1 MVALPEPMILVVL
14 ATLFAT
20 CLLVANIIAVKLISI
35 GGWVVPAGVI
45 AYPLTF
51 LFTDVITELY
61 GRRIASRVVWIGFGA
76 NILMVILVFGGRLL
90 PPAPFWE
97 GQPAYESIL
106 GMVPRIVLASMIA
119 YLISQHHD
127 VLAFHFWRQ
136 KTKARFLW
144 LRNNASTMVS
154 QALDTGLFIT
164 IAFWGIVPTGTL
176 ANMLLSQYIIKLAI
190 AVCDTPFCYMLVGL
204 LKGKVKP
211 PPASAS
217 AEAQV

>member
-1 MVALPEPMILVVL
+1 MILVVL
-14 ATLFAT
+14 ATLFTT
-20 CLLVANIIAVKLISI
+20 CLIVANIIAVKLISI

-51 LFTDVITELY
+51 LFTDVIAELY
-61 GRRIASRVVWIGFGA
+61 GRKIASRVVWAGFGA
-76 NILMVILVFGGRLL
+76 NLLMVVLIFGGKIL
-90 PPAPFWE
+90 PEATIWQ

-127 VLAFHFWRQ
+127 VFAFHFWRQ
-136 KTKARFLW
+136 KTKGRFLW

-164 IAFWGIVPTGTL
+164 IAFWGTVPTEVVIE
-176 ANMLLSQYIIKLAI
+176 MLLTQYVIKLVI
-190 AVCDTPFCYMLVGL
+190 AAGDTPFCYLLVAL
-204 LKGKVKP
+204 LKNRVKP
-211 PPASAS
+211 LATG
-217 AEAQV
+217 AEVLVRD

>member
-1 MVALPEPMILVVL
+1 MILVVL
-14 ATLFAT
+14 ATLFTT
-20 CLLVANIIAVKLISI
+20 CLLVANIIAVKLVAI

-61 GRRIASRVVWIGFGA
+61 GRRIASKVVWLGFGA
-76 NILMVILVFGGRLL
+76 NLLMAVLVFGGKLL

-97 GQPAYESIL
+97 NQPAYESIL
-106 GMVPRIVLASMIA
+106 GMVPRIVLASMVA

-127 VLAFHFWRQ
+127 VFAFHFWRQ

-164 IAFWGIVPTGTL
+164 IAFWGVVPAQIL

-190 AVCDTPFCYMLVGL
+190 AASDTPFCYLLVSL
-204 LKGKVKP
+204 LKEKVKEQP
-211 PPASAS
+211 PIGV
-217 AEAQV
+217 EI

>member
-1 MVALPEPMILVVL
+1 MILVVL
-14 ATLFAT
+14 VTLFAT
-20 CLLVANIIAVKLISI
+20 CLLVANIIAVKLISV
-35 GGWVVPAGVI
+35 GGWVVPAGII

-61 GRRIASRVVWIGFGA
+61 GRSIASNVVWLGFGA
-76 NILMVILVFGGRLL
+76 NLLMAVLVFGGRLL

-97 GQPAYESIL
+97 NQPAYESIL
-106 GMVPRIVLASMIA
+106 GMVPRIVLASMVA

-127 VLAFHFWRQ
+127 VFAFHFWRQ

-164 IAFWGIVPTGTL
+164 IAFWGVVPAQIL
-176 ANMLLSQYIIKLAI
+176 ANMLLSQYIIKLVI
-190 AVCDTPFCYMLVGL
+190 AAGDTPFCYLLVAL
-204 LKGKVKP
+204 LKDKVKP
-211 PPASAS
+211 PLLIG
-217 AEAQV
+217 AEVWAKD

>member
-1 MVALPEPMILVVL
+1 MTLVVL
-14 ATLFAT
+14 AALFTT
-20 CLLVANIIAVKLISI
+20 CLLIANILAVKLVSI
-35 GGWVVPAGVI
+35 GGWIVPAGII

-61 GRRIASRVVWIGFGA
+61 GRKIASRIVWLGFGA
-76 NILMVILVFGGRLL
+76 NLLMIVLLYWGKLL

-97 GQPAYESIL
+97 NQPAYESTL

-136 KTKARFLW
+136 KTKGRYLW

-164 IAFWGIVPTGTL
+164 IAFWGTVPTDIL
-176 ANMLLSQYIIKLAI
+176 VNMLLTQYIIKAAI
-190 AVCDTPFCYMLVGL
+190 AAGDTPFCYLLVIL
-204 LKGKVKP
+204 LKDRVKLTP
-211 PPASAS
+211 SIDT
-217 AEAQV
+217 EVLVTDINQ

>member
-1 MVALPEPMILVVL
+1 MILVVL

-20 CLLVANIIAVKLISI
+20 CLLVANILAVKLVSI

-61 GRRIASRVVWIGFGA
+61 GRRIASRVVWLGFGA
-76 NILMVILVFGGRLL
+76 NILMVILVFGGKLL

-97 GQPAYESIL
+97 DQPAYESIL
-106 GMVPRIVLASMIA
+106 GMIPRIVLASMIA

-127 VLAFHFWRQ
+127 VFAFHFWRE
-136 KTKARFLW
+136 KTKGKFLW

-164 IAFWGIVPTGTL
+164 IAFWGTVTTGVL
-176 ANMLLSQYIIKLAI
+176 VNMLITQYLIKLGI
-190 AVCDTPFCYMLVGL
+190 AALDTPFCYLLVRL
-204 LKGKVKP
+204 LKEKVKP
-211 PPASAS
+211 PIA
-217 AEAQV
+217 AEAMV

>member
-1 MVALPEPMILVVL
+1 MVLVVL
-14 ATLFAT
+14 ATLFTT
-20 CLLVANIIAVKLISI
+20 CLLVANIITVKLISI

-61 GRRIASRVVWIGFGA
+61 GRRTASKVIWLGFGA
-76 NILMVILVFGGRLL
+76 NLLLVILVFGAKLL
-90 PPAPFWE
+90 PPAVSLWE
-97 GQPAYESIL
+97 DQTAYESIL

-127 VLAFHFWRQ
+127 VFAFHFWRE
-136 KTKARFLW
+136 KTRARFLW

-154 QALDTGLFIT
+154 QAMDTGIFIT
-164 IAFWGIVPTGTL
+164 IAFWGVYSTEILTE
-176 ANMLLSQYIIKLAI
+176 MLLTQYVIKLII
-190 AVCDTPFCYMLVGL
+190 AACDTPFCYLLVGL

-211 PPASAS
+211 PPPIG
-217 AEAQV
+217 AEARA

>member
-1 MVALPEPMILVVL
+1 MILVVL

-20 CLLVANIIAVKLISI
+20 CLLIANIIAVKLISV
-35 GGWVVPAGVI
+35 GGWIVPAGII

-61 GRRIASRVVWIGFGA
+61 GRQTASRVIWAGFGA
-76 NILMVILVFGGRLL
+76 NLLMVMLVFCGKLL

-97 GQPAYESIL
+97 GQPAYESTL
-106 GMVPRIVLASMIA
+106 GVVPRIVLASMIA

-127 VLAFHFWRQ
+127 VVAFHFWRK

-154 QALDTGLFIT
+154 RALDTGLFIT
-164 IAFWGIVPTGTL
+164 IAFWGTISTGIL
-176 ANMLLSQYIIKLAI
+176 LNMLISQYIIKVAI
-190 AVCDTPFCYMLVGL
+190 AAGDTPFCYMLVGL
-204 LKGKVKP
+204 LKGKVKQP
-211 PPASAS
+211 SPVD
-217 AEAQV
+217 AEAWV

>member
-1 MVALPEPMILVVL
+1 MILAVL
-14 ATLFAT
+14 ATLFTT

-51 LFTDVITELY
+51 LFTDVISELY
-61 GRRIASRVVWIGFGA
+61 GRRIASRVIWVGFGA
-76 NILMVILVFGGRLL
+76 NLLMVVLVFGGRLL

-106 GMVPRIVLASMIA
+106 GMVPRIVLASMVA

-127 VLAFHFWRQ
+127 IFAFHFWRQ

-144 LRNNASTMVS
+144 LRNNASTIVS
-154 QALDTGLFIT
+154 QGLDTGLFIP
-164 IAFWGIVPTGTL
+164 IAFWGIVPTEVL
-176 ANMLLSQYIIKLAI
+176 LNMLLTQCVIKLVI
-190 AVCDTPFCYMLVGL
+190 AVCDTPFCYLLVAL
-204 LKGKVKP
+204 LKDRVKP
-211 PPASAS
+211 LPPIS
-217 AEAQV
+217 AEVWVRD

>member
-1 MVALPEPMILVVL
+1 MILVVL

-20 CLLVANIIAVKLISI
+20 CLLVANIIAVKLVSI
-35 GGWVVPAGVI
+35 GGWVIPAGVI

-61 GRRIASRVVWIGFGA
+61 GRRIASRVVWLGFGA
-76 NILMVILVFGGRLL
+76 NILMVVLVFCGMLL

-127 VLAFHFWRQ
+127 VFAFHFWRK

-154 QALDTGLFIT
+154 QALDTGIFIT
-164 IAFWGIVPTGTL
+164 VAFWGLVPTGIL
-176 ANMLLSQYIIKLAI
+176 ANMLVSQYIIKLAI
-190 AVCDTPFCYMLVGL
+190 AACDTPLCYLLVGL
-204 LKGKVKP
+204 LKGKVKQP
-211 PPASAS
+211 PPIG
-217 AEAQV
+217 AEAHV